1 MTAIT
6 EALLRR
12 PAPLYERLLRDG
24 PLQWSEPSRCWLVVG
39 YDVART
45 VLRDERFSMP
55 RPPAGSRW
63 SENGFFASLLL
74 AAEGPEHD
82 RLRRLLGPV
91 FAPRVVRAR
100 TARVESATHALLDKA
115 AGAGSGVTEPGAAG
129 SGTVFDGVAAISA
142 RLPVSV
148 VGDLV
153 GVPEAARD
161 EVSALCR
168 TISMGGGL
176 AAGLPSADAADA
188 AADALDRL
196 GELVDR
202 WLAEPEHLV
211 ADSALAVA
219 AARPGAL
226 TRTEILAN
234 VFSLYLAGHDT
245 SRNLLSALLLR
256 LATTADLLDGLADGT
271 VDPAAETDHAL
282 LSESPLTF
290 TVREALADVPL
301 SGQVVRRGDRLRLML
316 GAANHDVL
324 TAGRSP
330 GQLAGVTFGEGRH
343 VCLGAHV
350 ARLEGAVLL
359 GVAARRWSAVRLADR
374 PQWTPHFVHRG
385 LDRLPL
391 DVTWRP

>member
-1 MTAIT
+1 V
-6 EALLRR
+6 
-12 PAPLYERLLRDG
+12 PHHQHG
-24 PLQWSEPSRCWLVVG
+24 
-39 YDVART
+39 
-45 VLRDERFSMP
+45 
-55 RPPAGSRW
+55 RW
-63 SENGFFASLLL
+63 A
-74 AAEGPEHD
+74 
-82 RLRRLLGPV
+82 
-91 FAPRVVRAR
+91 
-100 TARVESATHALLDKA
+100 
-115 AGAGSGVTEPGAAG
+115 
-129 SGTVFDGVAAISA
+129 
-142 RLPVSV
+142 
-148 VGDLV
+148 
-153 GVPEAARD
+153 
-161 EVSALCR
+161 
-168 TISMGGGL
+168 
-176 AAGLPSADAADA
+176 AAGLPSADAAEA
-188 AADALDRL
+188 AAGALDRL

-219 AARPGAL
+219 AAQPGAL
-226 TRTEILAN
+226 TRTEVLAN

-256 LATTADLLDGLADGT
+256 LATTPGLLDGLADGT

-290 TVREALADVPL
+290 TVREALEDVPL
-301 SGQVVRRGDRLRLML
+301 SGQVVRRGDRLRIML

-391 DVTWRP
+391 DVTWRA